1 MWSHRL
7 KSVTRRRSP
16 GQHPELTFDV
26 LMHFAMVLLLAMLIF
41 WRF

>member
-1 MWSHRL
+1 MWSHGL
-7 KSVTRRRSP
+7 KPVIRRRSP

-26 LMHFAMVLLLAMLIF
+26 VLHFAMLLLLAMLII

>member
-7 KSVTRRRSP
+7 KSVTWRRSP

-26 LMHFAMVLLLAMLIF
+26 VLHLAMVLLLAMLII